1 MANVYFKP
9 LPPHASSAEVAA
21 AARQLLE
28 LFIERESISLDSSIP
43 LKVHFGEKRN
53 RTFLPPENYAGILD
67 FLRERGI
74 ESCYIE
80 TSVLYG
86 GERFERERH
95 IRLAHEHGFTQLPV
109 VIADGARGE
118 EDVAVPVN
126 LHHFS
131 SCHIARLLAE
141 ADQVLVLSHFKGH
154 MLAGFGGALKQL
166 SMGFASKGGKMAM
179 HMGVKPRIRCW
190 KCRRCGAC
198 LSRCNEGAITLGDH
212 PHIDHAKCV
221 GCGACFSI
229 CPHRAISILSFGGL
243 WNALFG
249 GRFFRE
255 KLAEYACASS
265 RGKRHIY
272 LNFALNI
279 TKGCDC
285 EPHAMTPVLPDI
297 GLFLSSDPV
306 AVDAAC
312 WDAAA
317 RLGKSFRGRD
327 ILAYAEKCG
336 AGSTRYELIQ
346 C

>member
-1 MANVYFKP
+1 M
-9 LPPHASSAEVAA
+9 
-21 AARQLLE
+21 
-28 LFIERESISLDSSIP
+28 
-43 LKVHFGEKRN
+43 
-53 RTFLPPENYAGILD
+53 
-67 FLRERGI
+67 

-285 EPHAMTPVLPDI
+285 EPHAMKPVLPDI

-317 RLGKSFRGRD
+317 RLGKSFRGQGYPRLRRKVWRRLHPLRAHPVLTAASAGGPKCAVPLPSVFRQFSVSSPSEQGIRLED
-327 ILAYAEKCG
+327 TRCG
-336 AGSTRYELIQ
+336 ATPTAR
-346 C
+346 

>member
-9 LPPHASSAEVAA
+9 LPPQASVEEVSA

-28 LFIERESISLDSSIP
+28 LFVERESVTLNPSIP

-53 RTFLPPENYAGILD
+53 RTFLRPEYYAGIRD
-67 FLRERGI
+67 FLRERQI
-74 ESCYIE
+74 DSCYIE
-80 TSVLYG
+80 TSALYG

-118 EDVAVPVN
+118 EDVAVPVQ

-141 ADQVLVLSHFKGH
+141 TDQVLVLSHFKGH

-179 HMGVKPRIRCW
+179 HMGVKPRIRRW

-198 LSRCNEGAITLGDH
+198 LGRCNERAITIGDH
-212 PHIDHAKCV
+212 PHIDHAKCI

-229 CPHRAISILSFGGL
+229 CPHHAISILSFGGL

-255 KLAEYACASS
+255 KLAEYAFASS
-265 RGKRHIY
+265 CGKRHIY
-272 LNFALNI
+272 LNFAVNI

-285 EPHAMTPVLPDI
+285 EPHAMKPVLPDI

-317 RLGKSFRGRD
+317 QRGRKFRGRD

-336 AGSTRYELIQ
+336 AGSTRYELIS